1 MVNAMKK
8 LLLLLILAPTLAW
21 AWTPEKPIV
30 AIIGYAPGS
39 TNEIVFRHIADI
51 VTQNNPGVS
60 FVVETRPGAAGVV
73 ANNHLALQSAD
84 GYVLTVPS
92 TTTVAV
98 ANDVWQRDVMKYN
111 WQNMPTP
118 VIFGEAPLVVVAQD
132 SDPINTV
139 KELKQLIKNRKK
151 NINIATSGGTQS
163 LAYYRLMDISQ
174 ADKKYAVEIMYGNSS
189 AAVLSTAAKQTDYS
203 IVFEM
208 AAAPLVKSGKVKIL
222 ADSELNVSNG
232 YMIMLPKGT
241 PTDVVEW
248 YETEFGRVVDSR
260 EFQSWAKDNY
270 ITVYPSL
277 TTNRVVKTY
286 LKSLK
291 NKIKVPQ

>member
-1 MVNAMKK
+1 MKK
-8 LLLLLILAPTLAW
+8 LLLLLISIPTLTL
-21 AWTPEKPIV
+21 AWTPEKPIF
-30 AIIGYAPGS
+30 AIICYPPGS

-60 FVVETRPGAAGVV
+60 FVIEAKPGAAGVV
-73 ANNHLALQSAD
+73 ANNYLASQPAD
-84 GYVLTVPS
+84 GYTLTVPS
-92 TTTVAV
+92 TTTAAV

-132 SDPINTV
+132 SNPINTV
-139 KELKQLIKNRKK
+139 KELKQLIKNRKT

-163 LAYYRLMDISQ
+163 LAYYRLMNILQ
-174 ADKKYAVEIMYGNSS
+174 ADKKYVVEIMYGNSS
-189 AAVLSTAAKQTDYS
+189 AAVLSTASKQTDYS
-203 IVFEM
+203 IVFEI
-208 AAAPLVKSGKVKIL
+208 AAAPLVQSGKVKIL
-222 ADSELNVSNG
+222 VDSELNVSNG

-248 YETEFGRVVDSR
+248 YETEFGRIVDSR
-260 EFQSWAKDNY
+260 EFQSWARNNS
-270 ITVYPSL
+270 ISVYPSL
-277 TTNRVVKTY
+277 TTNKAVKAY